1 MVCDRR
7 KFPKAEMLPL
17 TREEMISLLKGNG
30 TPRVGVACGNWLHID
45 ELALQDQKAG
55 RRFAGTFSG
64 GYAGVLFKKA
74 KAVCGRWR
82 SLYMV

>member
-30 TPRVGVACGNWLHID
+30 TPHVETGFILMNWLCRI
-45 ELALQDQKAG
+45 KS
-55 RRFAGTFSG
+55 R
-64 GYAGVLFKKA
+64 
-74 KAVCGRWR
+74 
-82 SLYMV
+82 

>member
-1 MVCDRR
+1 
-7 KFPKAEMLPL
+7 MLPL

-45 ELALQDQKAG
+45 ELALQDQKPAEDLLERF
-55 RRFAGTFSG
+55 RR
-64 GYAGVLFKKA
+64 YAGVLFKKT

>member
-30 TPRVGVACGNWLHID
+30 TQVD
-45 ELALQDQKAG
+45 
-55 RRFAGTFSG
+55 AGTTH
-64 GYAGVLFKKA
+64 
-74 KAVCGRWR
+74 
-82 SLYMV
+82 